1 MKPIHESLEL
11 LNEQQRNAVLHKG
24 SALLILAGAGSG
36 KTRVITVKIAYLIE
50 ELGVDPRSIL
60 AVTFTNKAAGEMR
73 ERARDL
79 SEAAEGVVI
88 RTFHSFGAWLMRRNA
103 AALNLSSNF
112 TIYDDD
118 DSLSLL
124 ATLYPEKSRQQLKQ
138 YNTLISRAKDS
149 CLGPDDSL
157 EDISGDPELQTVYAA
172 YERRLREI
180 GNSDFGDLILRPI
193 ELLQSDPAIAERIR
207 NRFSVIL
214 VDEYQDS
221 NHAQYRLLSEL
232 YRPGS
237 YICVVG
243 DDDQSI
249 YRFRGAEVKNI
260 LNFPEL
266 FDNTDIIKLEQNY
279 RSTNPIL
286 ELAGSV
292 VANNQGRLGKQL
304 WTSREDGAL
313 PVIARL
319 SDSDAEV
326 DYVLRLIRDDFEG
339 ETAILYRTNAQS
351 RLFETRFLQE
361 GIPYRIVGT
370 LRFYEREE
378 IKDAVALL
386 KLIANPKDEVSFNR
400 IINKPSRG
408 IGKSAL
414 ADIKTHLHP
423 ARGNLVLAAEYAM
436 ASARK
441 RTSTGI
447 AAFLDVIRGM
457 ETQLKESGGGH
468 LGELINSGLERSGL
482 AQYYINQDE
491 IAGSTKIQNLEE
503 LVNAASLYSPDYE
516 GLVEFLEAIELDSS
530 REQSDEDAMVTLIT
544 MHNTKG
550 LEFDRVVITG
560 LEDDLFPRADNGDP
574 DALEEERRL
583 FYVAI
588 TRARHELHITSC
600 ASRRI
605 HGRIQRL
612 NPSRF
617 LGEIPGELVEFSGR
631 SAPDTP
637 GDPSSIFS
645 DEDPWAAWSRAG
657 QGEPGFSRHSGGKEE
672 DVQGDYPRGQAVYH
686 DDYGPGEVIKSMF
699 NGSEEVIIVRFQS
712 GQTAQFIPRFSG
724 IEKISSF

>member
-79 SEAAEGVVI
+79 SESSEAVVI

-103 AALNLSSNF
+103 AALNLSPNF

-124 ATLYPEKSRQQLKQ
+124 ATLFPEKSRQQLKHF
-138 YNTLISRAKDS
+138 NALISRAKDS
-149 CLGPDDSL
+149 CLGPEDPLD
-157 EDISGDPELQTVYAA
+157 DISPDPELQAVYSA
-172 YERRLREI
+172 YEQRLREI

-193 ELLQSDPAIAERIR
+193 ELLQSDPVIAERIR

-260 LNFPEL
+260 LNFPQL
-266 FDNTDIIKLEQNY
+266 FENTDIIKLEQNY

-313 PVIARL
+313 PVISRL

-326 DYVLRLIRDDFEG
+326 DYALRLIRDGFEG

-386 KLIANPKDEVSFNR
+386 KLLANPKDEVSFNR
-400 IINKPSRG
+400 IVNKPSRG

-414 ADIKTHLHP
+414 GTIKSHLQA
-423 ARGNLVLAAEYAM
+423 ARGDLVLAAEYAM

-441 RTSTGI
+441 RTAKGI
-447 AAFLDVIRGM
+447 AAFLDVLRGM
-457 ETQLKESGGGH
+457 ERQLKESEGEH
-468 LGELINSGLERSGL
+468 LGDAINAGLEHSGL

-491 IAGSTKIQNLEE
+491 IAGSSKIQNLEE
-503 LVNAASLYSPDYE
+503 LVNAASLYAANYE

-530 REQSDEDAMVTLIT
+530 REQSDEDARVTLIT

-550 LEFDRVVITG
+550 LEFDRVIITG

-605 HGRIQRL
+605 HGKIQRL
-612 NPSRF
+612 SPSRF
-617 LGEIPGELVEFSGR
+617 LSEIPGELVEFSGR
-631 SAPDTP
+631 GAPGMSGNNSTLF
-637 GDPSSIFS
+637 G
-645 DEDPWAAWSRAG
+645 DEDPWSSWSRG
-657 QGEPGFSRHSGGKEE
+657 STESRGYTDYSEGMKQEHE
-672 DVQGDYPRGQAVYH
+672 GDFPRGQVVYH

-712 GQTAQFIPRFSG
+712 GQTAQFIPRFSS